1 MHRKMRRPREVVLTL
16 HDPVLA
22 VSDDVVVGILVPA
35 LLAAL
40 GYVGKQI
47 VESLRQWRAE
57 RDQRRARLH
66 QLGALLQASQAA
78 FQVQRAQVGRL
89 AQRLAGKHGNEL
101 EAGVGYER
109 LFSRLYDQFD
119 SDEKDLHGVIRAY
132 TEHGL
137 RPLNEAMLAWLRDDV
152 DHRTTVRK
160 SGQKLELAK
169 LLNQLDAHLLLWLAK
184 YDAWIPNRPHH
195 ALVYLA
201 DEEEHGVGFPHGID
215 SAVEGV
221 ISQSR

>member
-1 MHRKMRRPREVVLTL
+1 LTL
-16 HDPVLA
+16 HYPVLA
-22 VSDDVVVGILVPA
+22 LRGDVDVGILVPA
-35 LLAAL
+35 VVAAL
-40 GYVGKQI
+40 GYVGKQV
-47 VESLRQWRAE
+47 VESLRAWRTE
-57 RDQRRARLH
+57 REQRRARLH

-78 FQVQRAQVGRL
+78 FRVQRAQVGRL
-89 AQRLAGKHGNEL
+89 AQRLAAKHGNEH

-109 LFSRLYDQFD
+109 LFSGLYDQFD
-119 SDEKDLHGVIRAY
+119 ADETDLHRVIRAY

-137 RPLNEAMLAWLRDDV
+137 RPLNEAMLAWLRDDA
-152 DHRTTVRK
+152 DHRTTVGK

-184 YDAWIPNRPHH
+184 YDAWIPNRPQH

-201 DEEEHGVGFPHGID
+201 DEEEHGLGFPHGID
-215 SAVEGV
+215 SAVEVV

>member
-1 MHRKMRRPREVVLTL
+1 M
-16 HDPVLA
+16 
-22 VSDDVVVGILVPA
+22 VVGILVPA
-35 LLAAL
+35 LVAAL

-47 VESLRQWRAE
+47 MESLREWRTE

-66 QLGALLQASQAA
+66 QLGALLQASSAA
-78 FQVQRAQVGRL
+78 FLVQRTQVGQLAHRL
-89 AQRLAGKHGNEL
+89 SAKHEDEPG
-101 EAGVGYER
+101 AGVGYER
-109 LFSRLYDQFD
+109 LFSRLYEQFD

-137 RPLNEAMLAWLRDDV
+137 RPLNEAMLAWLRQDA
-152 DHRTTVRK
+152 DHRTTDGK
-160 SGQKLELAK
+160 SGKKLELAK

-184 YDAWIPNRPHH
+184 YEAWIPNRPDH

-201 DEEEHGVGFPHGID
+201 DEEKHGLGFPHGIED
-215 SAVEGV
+215 AVEVV